1 MTSGMSAKGS
11 ALGASG
17 PESGVPVS
25 RAPAPRTGGASSNGT
40 GRGRAST
47 TDADSR
53 ETGTTGTEENDS
65 GSFTAESA
73 WPTLSSSVRTLILGI
88 DYDGR
93 IVQHD
98 RNAPLVLAREPSE
111 LLGAQ
116 LSDLTAGSPQANSQS
131 GRVADGVA
139 AVTGLLEAIRSDREG
154 SAMLTIE
161 TRDGRPADAVVTV
174 HPMRAGGTSLAAL
187 ALLRIPVPR
196 AERFVDPAL
205 MRKQMLD
212 DTFTRIGDT
221 LDIDHLARELMDA
234 LVPHFCNAGELLLLE
249 SLIGNDE
256 LPTHGLDGSLP
267 LRRIALLHDRKDP
280 GWEAA
285 FPTGEILRYPAHTP
299 YFNCMDT
306 AKPVLEATIS
316 EGQAGKIAK
325 AWRRRPVGKLLS
337 GASMLMLPLVARGT
351 VLGFFACTRQEG
363 FRRFDAYDIEIG
375 MDFAARAAVFID
387 NARRYSREHATALT
401 LQRSM
406 LPTGLSAPSSV
417 EVRHRYLP
425 GSKLI
430 EVGGDW
436 YESIALPGGRVALV
450 VGDVAGHGVRAAV
463 TMGRLRTAIHT
474 LAMLELPPAESLQ
487 QLDELMHTLGERE
500 PHFAT
505 CAYAVFDA
513 VSGGCEVAVAGHLPP
528 LLVHPD
534 GSNELLDVPPAPPL
548 GIGDGEVESRQFK
561 VEDGS
566 LFVLYTD
573 GLVENRG
580 RDISDGLA
588 RLRGIFGPGSP
599 TRPLEDLCKATLDGV
614 YSDHQRDD
622 IAVLIARLRRLPD
635 DNYASWTLAP
645 KLTSVREARSVLT
658 LPMKRWGLEDLIPTT
673 ELLVSELVTNAVKY
687 SRGDVTLRLVNER
700 ALVCEVLD
708 NSAALPRLRQ
718 ANGNDEN
725 GRGLQVV
732 RQLAKRWGARRT
744 PTGKVVWCEQPLP
757 GGPGPEAD
765 WQSLHL
771 SGAALT
777 ARHSSGPC
785 TYPAL
790 APIRHSN
797 NRARKIARRREA
809 FLSIRGEAR

>member
-1 MTSGMSAKGS
+1 VTSGMSARGS
-11 ALGASG
+11 ALGTDASEG
-17 PESGVPVS
+17 DAVS
-25 RAPAPRTGGASSNGT
+25 NRAPMPRVPGNGT
-40 GRGRAST
+40 KR
-47 TDADSR
+47 SR
-53 ETGTTGTEENDS
+53 ESNTGVNIQEAGISDTPETS
-65 GSFTAESA
+65 Y
-73 WPTLSSSVRTLILGI
+73 PTLSPSVRTLILGI

-93 IVQHD
+93 VVQHD
-98 RNAPLVLAREPSE
+98 RNAAKILARKPED

-116 LSDLTAGSPQANSQS
+116 LIELTSGPHANNSQDGQAEANSH
-131 GRVADGVA
+131 GDRPPDAAA
-139 AVTGLLEAIRSDREG
+139 AVAGLLEAIRSDREG

-161 TRDGRPADAVVTV
+161 TADGLPAEAVVTV
-174 HPMRAGGTSLAAL
+174 HPMRAAGTSLAAL
-187 ALLRIPVPR
+187 ALLRIPAPNS
-196 AERFVDPAL
+196 ERFVDPAL
-205 MRKQMLD
+205 MRRQMLD
-212 DTFTRIGDT
+212 DALTRIGDT
-221 LDIDHLARELMDA
+221 LDIDDVARVLLDA
-234 LVPHFCNAGELLLLE
+234 LVPHFCNAAGLLLLE
-249 SLIGNDE
+249 SLAGDDE
-256 LPTHGLDGSLP
+256 LPSHGPEGSLP
-267 LRRIALLHDRKDP
+267 LRRIALLHDEKDP
-280 GWEAA
+280 AWEAT
-285 FPTGEILRYPAHTP
+285 FPTGEILRYPANTP
-299 YFNCMDT
+299 YYQCMDT

-316 EGQAGKIAK
+316 KSQASEIAK
-325 AWRRRPVGKLLS
+325 AWRRKPVAKLLS
-337 GASMLMLPLVARGT
+337 GASMAVLPLIARGT
-351 VLGFFACTRQEG
+351 MLGFFVCTRQVG
-363 FRRFDAYDIEIG
+363 FRRFDAYDVEIG
-375 MDFAARAAVFID
+375 MDFAGRAAVFID

-425 GSKLI
+425 GSKMI

-474 LAMLELPPAESLQ
+474 LAMLELPPADSLL

-505 CAYAVFDA
+505 CAYAVYDA
-513 VSGGCEVAVAGHLPP
+513 VSGECEVAVAGHLPP

-534 GSNELLDVPPAPPL
+534 GSNELLDVPPSPPL

-573 GLVENRG
+573 GLVENKG
-580 RDISDGLA
+580 QDISDGLA

-622 IAVLIARLRRLPD
+622 IAMLIARLRRLPA

-645 KLTSVREARSVLT
+645 KLTSVREARSVLAE
-658 LPMKRWGLEDLIPTT
+658 PMKRWDLEDLIPTT

-687 SRGDVTLRLVNER
+687 SRGEVTLRLVNEK

-708 NSAALPRLRQ
+708 SSGALPRLRQ
-718 ANGNDEN
+718 ANSEDES

-732 RQLAKRWGARRT
+732 RQLSRRWGARRT
-744 PTGKVVWCEQPLP
+744 PAGKVVWCEQPLP
-757 GGPGPEAD
+757 GSAGLEEPQPF
-765 WQSLHL
+765 H
-771 SGAALT
+771 
-777 ARHSSGPC
+777 
-785 TYPAL
+785 
-790 APIRHSN
+790 
-797 NRARKIARRREA
+797 
-809 FLSIRGEAR
+809 

>member
-11 ALGASG
+11 ALGTNA
-17 PESGVPVS
+17 PESGVELGAAQVM
-25 RAPAPRTGGASSNGT
+25 PAQATAVANGT
-40 GRGRAST
+40 RAGHAAEDT
-47 TDADSR
+47 VDPAEDIVDPAD
-53 ETGTTGTEENDS
+53 TQGAI
-65 GSFTAESA
+65 TADIGPDPVQPVLGE
-73 WPTLSSSVRTLILGI
+73 SVRTLILGI

-98 RNAPLVLAREPSE
+98 RNAALILARPADE

-116 LSDLTAGSPQANSQS
+116 LIDLTSAAEGNSHP
-131 GRVADGVA
+131 GRSVDSVA
-139 AVTGLLEAIRSDREG
+139 AISGLLEAIRSDREG
-154 SAMLTIE
+154 RAMLTIE
-161 TRDGRPADAVVTV
+161 TRDGHQAEAVVTV
-174 HPMRAGGTSLAAL
+174 YPMRAGGTSLVAL
-187 ALLRIPVPR
+187 AMLRIPVPR
-196 AERFVDPAL
+196 AERFVDPAI
-205 MRKQMLD
+205 MRKHMLD

-234 LVPHFCNAGELLLLE
+234 LVPHFCNAAELLLLE
-249 SLIGNDE
+249 TLIGNDE
-256 LPTHGLDGSLP
+256 LPAHGPDGSLP
-267 LRRIALLHDRKDP
+267 LRRIALLHDRKEP
-280 GWEAA
+280 AWEAA

-299 YFNCMDT
+299 YFQCMDT
-306 AKPVLEATIS
+306 GKPVLEATIS
-316 EGQAGKIAK
+316 ESQASKIAK
-325 AWRRRPVGKLLS
+325 AWRRRPVSKLLS
-337 GASMLMLPLVARGT
+337 DASMLMLPLVARGT
-351 VLGFFACTRQEG
+351 LLGFFACTRQGG
-363 FRRFDAYDIEIG
+363 FRRFDAYDIEVG

-505 CAYAVFDA
+505 CAYAVYDA
-513 VSGGCEVAVAGHLPP
+513 VSGNIEVAVAGHLPP

-534 GSNELLDVPPAPPL
+534 GTNELLDVPPAPPL
-548 GIGDGEVESRQFK
+548 GIGDGEVESRQFQI
-561 VEDGS
+561 EDGS

-573 GLVENRG
+573 GLVESRD

-588 RLRGIFGPGSP
+588 RLQDIFGPGSP

-614 YSDHQRDD
+614 YSDEQRDD
-622 IAVLIARLRRLPD
+622 IAVLIARLRRLQPE
-635 DNYASWTLAP
+635 NYASWTLSP
-645 KLTSVREARSVLT
+645 KLTSVRHARSVIAE
-658 LPMKRWGLEDLIPTT
+658 PMRRWGLEELIPTT
-673 ELLVSELVTNAVKY
+673 ELLVSELVTNAVRY
-687 SRGDVTLRLVNER
+687 SRGEVTLRLVNEK

-718 ANGNDEN
+718 AGSEDEN

-732 RQLAKRWGARRT
+732 RRLSKRWGARRT

-757 GGPGPEAD
+757 GGPIPLEA
-765 WQSLHL
+765 WETLH
-771 SGAALT
+771 
-777 ARHSSGPC
+777 
-785 TYPAL
+785 
-790 APIRHSN
+790 
-797 NRARKIARRREA
+797 
-809 FLSIRGEAR
+809 